1 MKLSKQ
7 QLQRIIVEELNKN
20 LNEDALRGIPNFMF
34 QEAARKFVDEVRQCV
49 KKFVL
54 TDKSFTE
61 QEQRDTIAEANAAM
75 QDLEQ
80 SVNELLD
87 AKLWKFLQH
96 V

>member
-1 MKLSKQ
+1 MKLNQKQ
-7 QLQRIIVEELNKN
+7 LRRIIEDVC
-20 LNEDALRGIPNFMF
+20 LNEDALRGVPTFQF
-34 QEAARKFVDEVRQCV
+34 QEAARKFVDEVRSHV
-49 KKFVL
+49 KKFIL
-54 TDKSFTE
+54 LDKSYTE
-61 QEQRDTIAEANAAM
+61 QEQRDAIAEANASM

>member
-7 QLQRIIVEELNKN
+7 QLQRIIVEELNRN

-34 QEAARKFVDEVRQCV
+34 QESARKFVDEVRQCV

-54 TDKSFTE
+54 TDKSFTK